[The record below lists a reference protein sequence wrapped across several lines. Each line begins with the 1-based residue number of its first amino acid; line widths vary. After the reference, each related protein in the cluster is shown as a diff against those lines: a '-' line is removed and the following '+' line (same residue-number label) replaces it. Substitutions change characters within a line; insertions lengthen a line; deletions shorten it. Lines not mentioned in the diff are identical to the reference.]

1 MKENQEKITIQILA
15 NYMLSQD
22 EHGFWHM
29 SKLIHDDNNEPDAE
43 MVCEQVEIFELFKNI
58 HEQHLLNHHEYF
70 SQKRMKED
78 EEEFG
83 LCDEK
88 GRPL

>member
-1 MKENQEKITIQILA
+1 MNKETITIQILA

-22 EHGFWHM
+22 ERGFWHM
-29 SKLIHDDNNEPDAE
+29 SKVIHDDKEEPDAE
-43 MVCEQVEIFELFKNI
+43 MICEEVEIFDLFKQI

-70 SQKRMKED
+70 SQKRMQED

-83 LCDEK
+83 LCDER

>member
-1 MKENQEKITIQILA
+1 MEQNEETVTIQILA

-22 EHGFWHM
+22 ERGFWHM
-29 SKLIHDDNNEPDAE
+29 SKLIASNQDVE
-43 MVCEQVEIFELFKNI
+43 MVCEEVEIFNLFKEI

-70 SQKRMKED
+70 SQKRIKED
-78 EEEFG
+78 LEAEEEFG
-83 LCDEK
+83 LCDER

>member
-1 MKENQEKITIQILA
+1 MKTIKILA

-22 EHGFWHM
+22 ERGFWHM
-29 SKLIHDDNNEPDAE
+29 SKLISPDEGVE
-43 MVCEQVEIFELFKNI
+43 MICQEVEIFDLFKEI

-70 SQKRMKED
+70 SQKRM
-78 EEEFG
+78 EEEED

>member
-1 MKENQEKITIQILA
+1 
-15 NYMLSQD
+15 MLSQD
-22 EHGFWHM
+22 ERGFWHM
-29 SKLIHDDNNEPDAE
+29 SKVCHEEEDCLIETI
-43 MVCEQVEIFELFKNI
+43 CEEVEIFELFKQI

>member
-1 MKENQEKITIQILA
+1 MEQNEETVTIKVLG
-15 NYMLSQD
+15 NYMISHD
-22 EHGFWHM
+22 ERGCWHM
-29 SKLIHDDNNEPDAE
+29 SKLVGSNQDVE
-43 MVCEQVEIFELFKNI
+43 MICTQVEIFDLFKKI

-70 SQKRMKED
+70 SQKKMKED

-83 LCDEK
+83 LCDER

>member
-1 MKENQEKITIQILA
+1 MEKETITIQILA

-22 EHGFWHM
+22 ERGNWHM
-29 SKLIHDDNNEPDAE
+29 SKLIHPDEGVE
-43 MVCEQVEIFELFKNI
+43 MICEEVEIFDLFKQI

-83 LCDEK
+83 LCDER

>member
-1 MKENQEKITIQILA
+1 MNKETITIQILA

-29 SKLIHDDNNEPDAE
+29 SKVDQEEEDCLIETI
-43 MVCEQVEIFELFKNI
+43 CERVEIFDLFKQI

>member
-1 MKENQEKITIQILA
+1 MEQNQEKVTIQILA

-22 EHGFWHM
+22 ERGFWHM
-29 SKLIHDDNNEPDAE
+29 SKVDHEEEDCLIETI
-43 MVCEQVEIFELFKNI
+43 CEGVEIFDLFKQI

-70 SQKRMKED
+70 SQKKMKED

-83 LCDEK
+83 LCDER

>member
-1 MKENQEKITIQILA
+1 MNKETITIQILA

-22 EHGFWHM
+22 ERGFWHM
-29 SKLIHDDNNEPDAE
+29 SKVIHDDKREPDAE
-43 MVCEQVEIFELFKNI
+43 MICEEVEIFDLFKQI

-70 SQKRMKED
+70 SEKRMKED

-83 LCDEK
+83 LCDER

>member
-1 MKENQEKITIQILA
+1 MKQDRKEIVIEILA

-22 EHGFWHM
+22 ERGFWHM

-43 MVCEQVEIFELFKNI
+43 MICEEVEIFDLFKQI

-70 SQKRMKED
+70 SQKKMKED

-83 LCDEK
+83 LCDER

>member
-1 MKENQEKITIQILA
+1 
-15 NYMLSQD
+15 MLSQD

-29 SKLIHDDNNEPDAE
+29 SKVDQEEEDCLIETI
-43 MVCEQVEIFELFKNI
+43 CERVEIFDLFKQI

-83 LCDEK
+83 LCDER

>member
-1 MKENQEKITIQILA
+1 MEQNKETITIELLA

-22 EHGFWHM
+22 ERGFWHM
-29 SKLIHDDNNEPDAE
+29 SKIHMEEEDHEVENI
-43 MVCEQVEIFELFKNI
+43 CEAVEIFDLFKKL

-78 EEEFG
+78 KDEPD
-83 LCDEK
+83 LCDER

>member
-1 MKENQEKITIQILA
+1 MNKETIMIQILA
-15 NYMLSQD
+15 NYMISQD
-22 EHGFWHM
+22 ECGFWHM
-29 SKLIHDDNNEPDAE
+29 SKVDDKGVKEL
-43 MVCEQVEIFELFKNI
+43 CEQVGIFELFEKI
-58 HEQHLLNHHEYF
+58 HEEHLLNHHEYF

-78 EEEFG
+78 EEELG

>member
-1 MKENQEKITIQILA
+1 MKEETITIQILA
-15 NYMLSQD
+15 NYMISQD
-22 EHGFWHM
+22 ERGFWHM
-29 SKLIHDDNNEPDAE
+29 SKVDDEGIE
-43 MVCEQVEIFELFKNI
+43 ELCEQVEIFDLFKEI

-70 SQKRMKED
+70 SQKRMKKD

-83 LCDEK
+83 LCDER

>member
-1 MKENQEKITIQILA
+1 MKEETITIQILA

-29 SKLIHDDNNEPDAE
+29 SRVDDEGVENI
-43 MVCEQVEIFELFKNI
+43 CEQVEIFELFKEI

-83 LCDEK
+83 LCDER

>member
-1 MKENQEKITIQILA
+1 
-15 NYMLSQD
+15 MLSQD
-22 EHGFWHM
+22 ERGFWHM
-29 SKLIHDDNNEPDAE
+29 SKLISPDEGVE
-43 MVCEQVEIFELFKNI
+43 MICQEVEIFDLFKEI

-78 EEEFG
+78 EEELG

>member
-1 MKENQEKITIQILA
+1 MEKITIQILA

-22 EHGFWHM
+22 ERGFWHM
-29 SKLIHDDNNEPDAE
+29 SKVDHEEEDCLIETI
-43 MVCEQVEIFELFKNI
+43 CEAVEIFDLFKQI

-78 EEEFG
+78 EEELG

>member
-1 MKENQEKITIQILA
+1 MDKETTTIQILA

-22 EHGFWHM
+22 ERGNWHM
-29 SKLIHDDNNEPDAE
+29 SKLISPDKDVE
-43 MVCEQVEIFELFKNI
+43 MICQEVQIFDLFKEI

-83 LCDEK
+83 LCDER

>member
-1 MKENQEKITIQILA
+1 MKKNQERIPIQILA

-22 EHGFWHM
+22 ERGFWHM
-29 SKLIHDDNNEPDAE
+29 SRIHMEKEGVENI
-43 MVCEQVEIFELFKNI
+43 CEEVEIFDLFKEI

>member
-1 MKENQEKITIQILA
+1 MEQNEETITIQVLA
-15 NYMLSQD
+15 NYMISHD
-22 EHGFWHM
+22 ERGFWHM
-29 SKLIHDDNNEPDAE
+29 SKLTASNGDVE
-43 MVCEQVEIFELFKNI
+43 MICEEVEIFDLFKEI

-70 SQKRMKED
+70 SQKRIKEDLED

-83 LCDEK
+83 LCDER

>member
-1 MKENQEKITIQILA
+1 MEKETITIQILA
-15 NYMLSQD
+15 NYMISQD
-22 EHGFWHM
+22 ELGFWHM
-29 SKLIHDDNNEPDAE
+29 SKLIHDENNESDVE
-43 MVCEQVEIFELFKNI
+43 MICEEVEIFDLFKQI

-70 SQKRMKED
+70 SQKRMKEN

-83 LCDEK
+83 LCDER

>member
-1 MKENQEKITIQILA
+1 MEKETITIRILA

-22 EHGFWHM
+22 ERGFWHM
-29 SKLIHDDNNEPDAE
+29 SKLIHDEKGEPDAE
-43 MVCEQVEIFELFKNI
+43 MICEEVEIFDLFKQI

-83 LCDEK
+83 SCDER